1 MSPRPTVPALLGE
14 PNVDKTITIKLLTG
28 MFDVKQNV
36 IKGCYGNHNTDTQA
50 YMDAGIMPKIIYLV
64 NNQGKLVN
72 AATGLKT
79 TYQEQISE
87 IDSLYPPT

>member
-1 MSPRPTVPALLGE
+1 
-14 PNVDKTITIKLLTG
+14 

-36 IKGCYGNHNTDTQA
+36 IEGCYGNHNTDTQA
-50 YMDAGIMPKIIYLV
+50 YMDAGVMPKIIYLV

-79 TYQEQISE
+79 TYQEQIAK
-87 IDSLYPPT
+87 IDSLYPPTWVKNLRNYLEFPYKLNEFIR